1 MPALNL
7 VRGWRMP
14 SNKFHTTCVTVATSR
29 NSFPELGRLGT
40 NFDKVAA
47 ISDKIETNLRTKSQH
62 VPHRRLTMLGCSTI
76 KYVPIRT

>member
-7 VRGWRMP
+7 VRGCRMS

-47 ISDKIETNLRTKSQH
+47 ISDKIETNRN
-62 VPHRRLTMLGCSTI
+62 
-76 KYVPIRT
+76 

>member
-7 VRGWRMP
+7 VRGWRMS

-29 NSFPELGRLGT
+29 NSFPELGCLGT

-47 ISDKIETNLRTKSQH
+47 ISDKIETNRN
-62 VPHRRLTMLGCSTI
+62 STGVSSDFFVAAI
-76 KYVPIRT
+76 SDKIETNRN

>member
-7 VRGWRMP
+7 VRGWRIS
-14 SNKFHTTCVTVATSR
+14 SNKLHTTCVTVATSR

-47 ISDKIETNLRTKSQH
+47 ISDKILKYTQ
-62 VPHRRLTMLGCSTI
+62 RL
-76 KYVPIRT
+76 